1 MIMLN
6 QQPQPYCGNPYAA
19 SMSDVDFRRLSKFI
33 HPHCGI
39 KMPAGK
45 RTMLEGRLRKRLH
58 ALGMDCF
65 GKYCDYLLSPGGM
78 TTERIHMIDA
88 VTTNKTDF
96 FREPAHFDFLTHV
109 VLPELVAR
117 GFGNGR
123 KLNAWSA
130 GCSSGEEAYTL
141 AMVLNEFAE
150 HTFNMNFSILA
161 TDISTKVL
169 DKARR
174 AVYEHD
180 RISPVPMLMRRKY
193 ILRNKNKE
201 YNLVRIVPELRSRI
215 RFQRLNFMED
225 EFGIPE
231 KMAFIFCRNV
241 LIYFDKRAQEH
252 VLSRFCRHLV
262 SGGYLF
268 TGHSETLQGM
278 DLPLINV
285 STTVYRRLWSAIPS
299 PHGNG
304 PCSAV

>member
-1 MIMLN
+1 MMMLMHRN
-6 QQPQPYCGNPYAA
+6 NTLNGNLFAV
-19 SMSDVDFRRLSKFI
+19 SMSDVDFRRLSEFI
-33 HPHCGI
+33 HAHCGI

-58 ALGMDCF
+58 SLGMDCF
-65 GKYCDYLLSPGGM
+65 SKYCDYLLSPGGM
-78 TTERIHMIDA
+78 ATERIHMIDV

-96 FREPAHFDFLTHV
+96 FREPAHFDYLTQM
-109 VLPELVAR
+109 VLPELAAR
-117 GFGNGR
+117 GFGNR
-123 KLNAWSA
+123 NKLNAWSA

-150 HTFNMNFSILA
+150 HTPNLNFSILA

-180 RISPVPMLMRRKY
+180 RISPVPMFMRKKY
-193 ILRNKNKE
+193 LLRSKNKE
-201 YNLVRIVPELRSRI
+201 YDLVRIVPELRSTI

-225 EFGIPE
+225 EFGISE
-231 KMAFIFCRNV
+231 KMALIFCRNV
-241 LIYFDKRAQEH
+241 LIYFDKPTQEH
-252 VLSRFCRHLV
+252 VLSRLCRHLV
-262 SGGYLF
+262 PGGYLF

-285 STTVYRRLWSAIPS
+285 ATTVYRRL
-299 PHGNG
+299 
-304 PCSAV
+304 